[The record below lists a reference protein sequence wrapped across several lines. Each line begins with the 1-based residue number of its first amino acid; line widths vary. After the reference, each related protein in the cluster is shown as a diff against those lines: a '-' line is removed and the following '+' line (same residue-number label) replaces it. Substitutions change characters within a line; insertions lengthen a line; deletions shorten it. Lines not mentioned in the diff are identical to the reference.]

1 MCEEDI
7 QKIEKAQSGDKKALE
22 ELIEENNG
30 LIWSIVKRFY
40 GRGHEPEDLYQIGC
54 LGFIK
59 SIKRFNTDF
68 EVKLSTY
75 AVPYMI
81 GEIKRYIRD
90 DGPVKVSRSIKDLGI
105 KIREL
110 QREKMNKQGREPK
123 IQEIAKELNVDL
135 DDVILAMEATN
146 SVESIEGT
154 KHINNKDGKSISLLD
169 TLSTEKN
176 EEETITNK
184 LAIGQLIK
192 DLNDREKEIIL
203 LRYYKEKTQAQV
215 AKILGISQVQVS
227 RLERK
232 ILENMRRKM
241 TMSHL
246 ETSQTRH
253 DTERR
258 R

>member
-7 QKIEKAQSGDKKALE
+7 QKIEKAQSGDKNALE

-110 QREKMNKQGREPK
+110 QREKMNKQGKEPK

-169 TLSTEKN
+169 TLSTDKN

-232 ILENMRRKM
+232 ILENMKRKM
-241 TMSHL
+241 TMSH
-246 ETSQTRH
+246 
-253 DTERR
+253 
-258 R
+258 

>member
-1 MCEEDI
+1 MCQDYI
-7 QKIEKAQSGDKKALE
+7 QEIKKAQNGDDVALE
-22 ELIEENNG
+22 NLIKDNNG

-40 GRGHEPEDLYQIGC
+40 GRGYEPEDLYQIAS

-59 SIKRFNTDF
+59 SIKRFNSDF
-68 EVKLSTY
+68 DVKLSTY

-110 QREKMNKQGREPK
+110 QKEILNKKGEEIK
-123 IQEIAKELNVDL
+123 VKEIAKELKVDVE
-135 DDVILAMEATN
+135 DVILAIEAT
-146 SVESIEGT
+146 SPVSSIESS
-154 KHINNKDGKSISLLD
+154 KHINNKDGKTINLLD
-169 TLSTEKN
+169 TLSTNKN

-192 DLNDREKEIIL
+192 DLKERDKKLIL

-215 AKILGISQVQVS
+215 ASILGISQVQVS
-227 RLERK
+227 RIEKK
-232 ILENMRRKM
+232 ILENMKDCLIGDV
-241 TMSHL
+241 S
-246 ETSQTRH
+246 
-253 DTERR
+253 
-258 R
+258 

>member
-110 QREKMNKQGREPK
+110 QREKINKQGKEPK
-123 IQEIAKELNVDL
+123 IQEIAKELKVNL

-184 LAIGQLIK
+184 LAIGQLLK
-192 DLNDREKEIIL
+192 ELKDREKEIIL

-232 ILENMRRKM
+232 ILENMKRKM
-241 TMSHL
+241 TMSH
-246 ETSQTRH
+246 
-253 DTERR
+253 
-258 R
+258 

>member
-110 QREKMNKQGREPK
+110 QREKMNKQGKEPK

-169 TLSTEKN
+169 TLSSEKN

-184 LAIGQLIK
+184 LAIGQLLK
-192 DLNDREKEIIL
+192 ELKDREKEIIL

-241 TMSHL
+241 TMSHW
-246 ETSQTRH
+246 ETSPTRH
-253 DTERR
+253 ERR

>member
-7 QKIEKAQSGDKKALE
+7 QKIEKAQSGDKNALE

-110 QREKMNKQGREPK
+110 QREKINKQGKEPK

-169 TLSTEKN
+169 TLSTENN
-176 EEETITNK
+176 EEESITNK

-192 DLNDREKEIIL
+192 DLKDREKEIIL

-241 TMSHL
+241 TMSH
-246 ETSQTRH
+246 
-253 DTERR
+253 
-258 R
+258 

>member
-7 QKIEKAQSGDKKALE
+7 QKIEKAQSGDKNALE

-110 QREKMNKQGREPK
+110 QREKMNKQGKEPK
-123 IQEIAKELNVDL
+123 IQEIAKELKVNL

-241 TMSHL
+241 TMSH
-246 ETSQTRH
+246 
-253 DTERR
+253 
-258 R
+258 

>member
-105 KIREL
+105 KIKEL
-110 QREKMNKQGREPK
+110 QREKMNKQGRKPK
-123 IQEIAKELNVDL
+123 IQEIAKELKVDL
-135 DDVILAMEATN
+135 EDVILAMEATN

-169 TLSTEKN
+169 TLSTENN
-176 EEETITNK
+176 EEESITNK
-184 LAIGQLIK
+184 LVIGQLIK
-192 DLNDREKEIIL
+192 DLKDREKEIIL
-203 LRYYKEKTQAQV
+203 LRYYKEKTHAQV

-241 TMSHL
+241 TMSH
-246 ETSQTRH
+246 
-253 DTERR
+253 
-258 R
+258 

>member
-123 IQEIAKELNVDL
+123 IQEIAKELKVDL

-169 TLSTEKN
+169 TLSTENN
-176 EEETITNK
+176 EEESITNK

-192 DLNDREKEIIL
+192 DLKDRQKEIIL

-241 TMSHL
+241 TMSH
-246 ETSQTRH
+246 
-253 DTERR
+253 
-258 R
+258 

>member
-110 QREKMNKQGREPK
+110 QREKINKQGKEPK
-123 IQEIAKELNVDL
+123 IQEIAKELKVNL

-169 TLSTEKN
+169 TLSSEKN

-184 LAIGQLIK
+184 LAIGQLLK
-192 DLNDREKEIIL
+192 ELKDREKEIIL

-232 ILENMRRKM
+232 ILENMKRKM
-241 TMSHL
+241 TMSH
-246 ETSQTRH
+246 
-253 DTERR
+253 
-258 R
+258 